1 LLGHENIATIEAHD
15 AKISTEAIG
24 KVMKSTEPEG
34 GGKEEPLWTTEEVE
48 LKHLYGIRRCS
59 LILSNLC

>member
-34 GGKEEPLWTTEEVE
+34 GGKEEPLWTTEEDE
-48 LKHLYGIRRCS
+48 LKHLYGIR
-59 LILSNLC
+59 